1 MTNQLKSIPSLLIL
15 CFLFSCASTGN
26 KSETKEQRAD
36 INALV
41 NNSLVYAQN
50 GQLNLAEITIIKALE
65 IDVNNVDANNIAG
78 LIYSNTGENRLAV
91 EYFEKALRLSPND
104 SSTLNNYANFL
115 CNSGETK
122 QAEQKFLQ
130 AATNP
135 KNPNPEIAYT
145 NAGLCMLRIPDIL
158 SAEEY
163 FKTALDFQPN
173 NSIALYQLAQ
183 IYLNQGRGRQAL
195 DNLRAYATF
204 AKHTPETLKLGIE
217 IGRYIRDKETEIS
230 YFNLLQNEFPAS
242 REYQWAVSTM

>member
-1 MTNQLKSIPSLLIL
+1 MKQLIHLTSLFLL
-15 CFLFSCASTGN
+15 CFIFACTSTGD
-26 KSETKEQRAD
+26 KSESKEQKAD

-50 GQLNLAEITIIKALE
+50 GQLNLAKGTIIKALE

-78 LIYSNTGENRLAV
+78 LIYGNVGQNRLAT
-91 EYFEKALRLSPND
+91 EYFEKALRLAPND
-104 SSTLNNYANFL
+104 VSTLNNYGNFL
-115 CNSGETK
+115 CNSGDK
-122 QAEQKFLQ
+122 NQAEQKFLR

-145 NAGLCMLRIPDIL
+145 NAGLCMLRVPDIP
-158 SAEEY
+158 SAEDY

-183 IYLNQGRGRQAL
+183 IYFAQGRARLAL
-195 DNLRAYATF
+195 ENLQTYATF
-204 AKHTPETLKLGIE
+204 AKHTPKTLKLGIE
-217 IGRYIRDKETEIS
+217 IGRLIRDKETEVS

-242 REYQWAVSTM
+242 QEYQWAVATMR